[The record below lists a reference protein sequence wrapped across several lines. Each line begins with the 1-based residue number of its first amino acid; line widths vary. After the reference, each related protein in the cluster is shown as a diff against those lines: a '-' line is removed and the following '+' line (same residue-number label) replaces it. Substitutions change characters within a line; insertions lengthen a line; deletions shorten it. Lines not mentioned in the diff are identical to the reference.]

1 MKKILVT
8 GSNGLLGQKLV
19 YKLKDRTDVEL
30 IATARGEN
38 RLLDQSGYT
47 FYSMDIG
54 NRANVDEVIDCIK
67 PDHIIHTAAM
77 TQVDDCELDHE
88 ACDRANV
95 DAVQYI
101 VDAAERHNS
110 HLVHISTDFIFN
122 GKEGPYDEEGVA
134 DPLSYYGMAKWKG
147 ELIVQNS
154 KLRWAILRTVLVY
167 GIVDNMSRSNIVLW
181 AKGALEKGNPI
192 NVVDDQFRSPTLA
205 EDLAD
210 GCILAVDKN
219 ATGIYNISGKDQ
231 FAIIDLVRTVA
242 DYYGLDKS
250 LIRPVSSETLNQPAK
265 RPPVTGFILDKARRE
280 LGYNPHNF
288 TEGIAL
294 MEEQLKAMHHQ
305 P

>member
-1 MKKILVT
+1 LKKILVT

-19 YKLKDRTDVEL
+19 YKLKDKSDVEL
-30 IATARGEN
+30 IATARGKN
-38 RLLDQSGYT
+38 RLLNQAGYT
-47 FYSMDIG
+47 FYSLDIE
-54 NRANVDEVIDCIK
+54 NSANVDEVIDKTK

-77 TQVDDCELDHE
+77 THVDDCELDHA

-95 DAVQYI
+95 DAVQYM
-101 VDAAERHNS
+101 VDAAERNNCHF
-110 HLVHISTDFIFN
+110 VHISTDFIFN
-122 GKEGPYDEEGVA
+122 GEEGPYDEKGVP
-134 DPLSYYGMAKWKG
+134 DPLSYYGKAKWKS

-154 KLRWAILRTVLVY
+154 KLKWAILRTVLVY

-181 AKGALEKGNPI
+181 AKGALEKGDPI

-231 FAIIDLVRTVA
+231 FSIIDLVREVA

-250 LIRPVSSETLNQPAK
+250 LINPVSSETLNQPAK
-265 RPPVTGFILDKARRE
+265 RPPVTGFILDKAKRE
-280 LGYNPHNF
+280 LGYNPHSF
-288 TEGIAL
+288 KHGIAL
-294 MEEQLKAMHHQ
+294 MEKQLAEIK

>member
-1 MKKILVT
+1 MT

-30 IATARGEN
+30 IATARGAN
-38 RLLDQSGYT
+38 RLVDQTGYL
-47 FYSMDIG
+47 FRSMDIED
-54 NRANVDEVIDCIK
+54 RQSVDTVIDTVK
-67 PDHIIHTAAM
+67 PHHIIHTAAM
-77 TQVDDCELDHE
+77 TQVDDCELDHA

-101 VDAAERHNS
+101 VNAAERNNS

-122 GKEGPYDEEGVA
+122 GKEGPYDEEAEA
-134 DPLSYYGMAKWKG
+134 DPLSYYGNAKWKG
-147 ELIVQNS
+147 ELIVQKS
-154 KLRWAILRTVLVY
+154 KLKWAILRTVLVY
-167 GIVDNMSRSNIVLW
+167 GIVDNMGRSNIVLW

-210 GCILAVDKN
+210 GCILAMDKQ

-231 FAIIDLVRTVA
+231 LSIIDLVRQVA
-242 DYYGLDKS
+242 DHYKLDKS
-250 LIRPVSSETLNQPAK
+250 LIRPVSSTTLNQAAK
-265 RPPVTGFILDKARRE
+265 RPPITGFILDKARKD
-280 LGYNPHNF
+280 LGYNPHSF

-294 MEEQLKAMHHQ
+294 MEKQLEDMKG
-305 P
+305 

>member
-1 MKKILVT
+1 VKKILVT

-19 YKLKDRTDVEL
+19 YKLKDRKDVEL

-38 RLLDQSGYT
+38 RLLDQEGYT
-47 FYSMDIG
+47 YYSMDIG
-54 NRANVDEVIDCIK
+54 SREDVDRVIDLVK
-67 PDHIIHTAAM
+67 PDHIIHSAAM

-101 VDAAERHNS
+101 VDAAERNNS

-122 GKEGPYDEEGVA
+122 GEEGPYDEEGVA
-134 DPLSYYGMAKWKG
+134 DPLSYYGTAKWKG
-147 ELIVQNS
+147 EQIVQNS

-210 GCILAVDKN
+210 GCILAVDKD

-231 FAIIDLVRTVA
+231 YSIIDLVRTVA

-250 LIRPVSSETLNQPAK
+250 LINPVSSTTLNQPAK
-265 RPPVTGFILDKARRE
+265 RPPITGFILDKARRE
-280 LGYNPHNF
+280 LGYNPHSF
-288 TEGIAL
+288 VEGIAI
-294 MEEQLKAMHHQ
+294 MEKQLEAMNG
-305 P
+305 

>member
-19 YKLKDRTDVEL
+19 YKLKDRKDVDL
-30 IATARGEN
+30 VATARGKN
-38 RLLDQSGYT
+38 RLRNQAGYT
-47 FYSMDIG
+47 FLSLDIG
-54 NRANVDEVIDCIK
+54 DKANVDAVIDSVK
-67 PDHIIHTAAM
+67 PNYIIHTAAM
-77 TQVDDCELDHE
+77 TQVDDCELNHE
-88 ACDRANV
+88 ACNRANV

-101 VDAAERHNS
+101 VDAAERNNC
-110 HLVHISTDFIFN
+110 HLIHISTDFIFN
-122 GKEGPYDEEGVA
+122 GEEGPYDEEGIA
-134 DPLSYYGMAKWKG
+134 DPLSYYGSAKLKG

-154 KLRWAILRTVLVY
+154 KLKWAILRTVLVY

-231 FAIIDLVRTVA
+231 FSIIDLVRAVA
-242 DYYGLDKS
+242 DYYNLDKS
-250 LIRPVSSETLNQPAK
+250 LINPVSSETLNQAAK
-265 RPPVTGFILDKARRE
+265 RPPKTGFILDKARKD
-280 LGYNPHNF
+280 LGYNPHSF
-288 TEGIAL
+288 VEGIAL
-294 MEEQLKAMHHQ
+294 MEKQIETMNS
-305 P
+305 

>member
-19 YKLKDRTDVEL
+19 YKLKDREDVQL
-30 IATARGEN
+30 IATARGKN
-38 RLLDQSGYT
+38 RLRNQTGYT
-47 FYSMDIG
+47 YYSLDIG
-54 NRANVDEVIDCIK
+54 DKTNVNTVIDNVK
-67 PDHIIHTAAM
+67 PDYIIHTAAM
-77 TQVDDCELDHE
+77 TQVDDCELDHA

-95 DAVQYI
+95 HAVQYI
-101 VDAAERHNS
+101 VDAAQRNNC
-110 HLVHISTDFIFN
+110 HLIHISTDFIFN
-122 GKEGPYDEEGVA
+122 GEEGPYDEQGIA
-134 DPLSYYGMAKWKG
+134 DPLSYYGNAKWKG
-147 ELIVQNS
+147 ELIVQKS
-154 KLRWAILRTVLVY
+154 KLKWAILRTVLVY

-231 FAIIDLVRTVA
+231 FSIIDLVRTVA

-250 LIRPVSSETLNQPAK
+250 LINPVSSKTLNQAAK
-265 RPPVTGFILDKARRE
+265 RPPKTGFILDKARKD
-280 LGYNPHNF
+280 LGYNPHSF
-288 TEGIAL
+288 KEGIAL
-294 MEEQLKAMHHQ
+294 MEKQLAEIKHR
-305 P
+305 

>member
-1 MKKILVT
+1 MKRILVT

-30 IATARGEN
+30 IATARGAN
-38 RLLDQSGYT
+38 RLVDQTGYL
-47 FYSMDIG
+47 FRSMDIED
-54 NRANVDEVIDCIK
+54 RQSVDTVIDTVK
-67 PDHIIHTAAM
+67 PHHIIHTAAM
-77 TQVDDCELDHE
+77 TQVDDCELDH
-88 ACDRANV
+88 AVCDRANV

-101 VDAAERHNS
+101 VNAAERNNS

-122 GKEGPYDEEGVA
+122 GKEGPYDEQGVA
-134 DPLSYYGMAKWKG
+134 DPLSYYGNAKWKG
-147 ELIVQNS
+147 ELIVQQS

-181 AKGALEKGNPI
+181 AKGALEKGKPI

-210 GCILAVDKN
+210 GCILAVDHN

-231 FAIIDLVRTVA
+231 FAIIDLVREVA
-242 DYYGLDKS
+242 DHYGLDKS
-250 LIRPVSSETLNQPAK
+250 LINPVSSETLNQPAK

-280 LGYNPHNF
+280 LGYEPHSF
-288 TEGIAL
+288 KEGMAL
-294 MEEQLKAMHHQ
+294 MDAQIKAMKG
-305 P
+305 

>member
-1 MKKILVT
+1 LKRILVT

-30 IATARGEN
+30 IATARGAN
-38 RLLDQSGYT
+38 RLVDQTGYL
-47 FYSMDIG
+47 FRSMDIED
-54 NRANVDEVIDCIK
+54 RQSVDTVIDTVK
-67 PDHIIHTAAM
+67 PHHIIHTAAM
-77 TQVDDCELDHE
+77 TQVDDCELDH
-88 ACDRANV
+88 AVCDRANV

-101 VDAAERHNS
+101 VNAAERNNS

-122 GKEGPYDEEGVA
+122 GKEGPYDEQGVA
-134 DPLSYYGMAKWKG
+134 DPLSYYGNAKWKG
-147 ELIVQNS
+147 ELIVQQS

-181 AKGALEKGNPI
+181 AKGALEKGKPI

-210 GCILAVDKN
+210 GCILAVDHN

-231 FAIIDLVRTVA
+231 FAIIDLVREVA
-242 DYYGLDKS
+242 DHYGLDKS
-250 LIRPVSSETLNQPAK
+250 LINPVSSETLNQPAK

-280 LGYNPHNF
+280 LGYEPHSF
-288 TEGIAL
+288 KEGMAL
-294 MEEQLKAMHHQ
+294 MDAQIKAMKG
-305 P
+305 

>member
-19 YKLKDRTDVEL
+19 YKLKDRKDVEL

-38 RLLDQSGYT
+38 RLIDQTGYDY
-47 FYSMDIG
+47 YSMDIG
-54 NRANVDEVIDCIK
+54 DRANVDEVVDK
-67 PDHIIHTAAM
+67 VRPDHIIHTAAM
-77 TQVDDCELDHE
+77 TQVDDCEHDHE

-101 VDAAERHNS
+101 VDASERNNC

-122 GKEGPYDEEGVA
+122 GEEGPYDEEGVA
-134 DPLSYYGMAKWKG
+134 DPLSYYGNAKWKG

-154 KLRWAILRTVLVY
+154 KLNWAILRTVLVF

-210 GCILAVDKN
+210 GCILAVEKN
-219 ATGIYNISGKDQ
+219 ATGIYNISGKDT
-231 FAIIDLVRTVA
+231 FSIIDLVGEVA

-250 LIRPVSSETLNQPAK
+250 LINPVSSSTLNQAAK
-265 RPPVTGFILDKARRE
+265 RPPRTGFILDKARRE
-280 LGYNPHNF
+280 LGYDPHSF
-288 TEGIAL
+288 REGIAL
-294 MEEQLKAMHHQ
+294 MEEQMKAN
-305 P
+305 

>member
-19 YKLKDRTDVEL
+19 YKLKDRADVEL
-30 IATARGEN
+30 VATARGEN
-38 RLLDQSGYT
+38 RLLDQAGYQ
-47 FYSMDIG
+47 FLSMDIC
-54 NRANVDEVIDCIK
+54 NRQNVDEVIDQVE

-88 ACDRANV
+88 ACDKANV

-101 VDAAERHNS
+101 VDAAERNNS

-122 GKEGPYDEEGVA
+122 GEEGPYDEEGVA
-134 DPLSYYGMAKWKG
+134 DPLSYYGNAKWKG
-147 ELIVQNS
+147 EQIVQNS

-210 GCILAVDKN
+210 GCILAVDKD
-219 ATGIYNISGKDQ
+219 AEGIYNISGKDQ
-231 FAIIDLVRTVA
+231 YSIIDLVRTVA

-250 LIRPVSSETLNQPAK
+250 LINPVSSETLNQPAK
-265 RPPVTGFILDKARRE
+265 RPPITGFILDKARRE
-280 LGYNPHNF
+280 LGYDPHGF
-288 TEGIAL
+288 TEGIAI
-294 MEEQLKAMHHQ
+294 MEKQMEAMKN
-305 P
+305 